1 MPLPQTYSF
10 NFGLIRELSSAFC
23 TAAGKHLAAVSRCHS
38 LAEAMFLRTLALFG
52 LICSEHV
59 FSYLLNYNKYST
71 SALADTP
78 KQLTIVQTHF

>member
-38 LAEAMFLRTLALFG
+38 LAEAMFFGTLALFG

-59 FSYLLNYNKYST
+59 FSYLLILINTQHRRS
-71 SALADTP
+71 
-78 KQLTIVQTHF
+78 QTHRSS